1 MKIAFA
7 SGKGGTGK
15 TTIAVNFA
23 YHIANSGQQVQYIDC
38 DVEEPNGH
46 LFLKPTALEKKPVKV
61 MVPVVDLDKCTFCG
75 RCGAE
80 CRFNAI
86 VNLKDKV
93 MIFQEM
99 CHSCALCVKICP
111 EGAMREDERE
121 IGYTEQGTAMSG
133 ISFVQGVLNVSEP
146 MAGPVIMAVK
156 KYYKEG
162 FIKIIDAPPGTS
174 CPVVKTMSDSDFV
187 VFVTEPTPFGLH
199 DLKIAVSIALN
210 MGKPVGVV
218 INRDGEYLPL
228 KEYLDENGIPLLM
241 TLPEK
246 KEIAQSYSRGE
257 IILNSFPQYAENFEK
272 LANNIMKLS
281 GKKIKGSKK

>member
-23 YHIANSGQQVQYIDC
+23 YHLAKTGQKVQYIDC

-46 LFLKPTALEKKPVKV
+46 LFLKPAALEKKPVKV
-61 MVPVVDLDKCTFCG
+61 MVPVVDPDKCTFCG

-93 MIFQEM
+93 MIFSEM

-111 EGAMREDERE
+111 EGAIKEEERE
-121 IGYTEQGTAMSG
+121 IGYIEQGMAMNK
-133 ISFVQGVLNVSEP
+133 ISFIQGVLNVSEP

-156 KYYKEG
+156 KYFKDGY
-162 FIKIIDAPPGTS
+162 IKIIDAPPGTS
-174 CPVVKTMSDSDFV
+174 CPVVKTIADSDFV

-199 DLKIAVSIALN
+199 DLKIAVSVAIN

-218 INRDGEYLPL
+218 INRDGEYPPL
-228 KEYLDENGIPLLM
+228 REYLAENNIPLLM
-241 TLPEK
+241 TLPDK
-246 KEIAQSYSRGE
+246 KEIAEAYARGE
-257 IILNSFPQYAENFEK
+257 IILNSFPQYAKNFIMLENTILELLK
-272 LANNIMKLS
+272 LKV
-281 GKKIKGSKK
+281 IKN